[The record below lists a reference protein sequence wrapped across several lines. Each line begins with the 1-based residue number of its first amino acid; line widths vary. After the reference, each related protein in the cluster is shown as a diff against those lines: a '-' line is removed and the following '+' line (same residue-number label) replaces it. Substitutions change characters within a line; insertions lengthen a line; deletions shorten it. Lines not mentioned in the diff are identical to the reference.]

1 MNINEIKPN
10 PSNPRKIDEDDFAK
24 LLKSIKDDPK
34 LLEAKPLIID
44 ENNFILG
51 GNQRYRACLELGI
64 QDVPTI
70 KMANLTEKEKQ
81 KLLVI
86 DNTHYGK
93 WDMDMLANDGWEI
106 GNLDEWGVNVDFL
119 VPTNE
124 EPKSIDNT
132 KKGKVCPNCGLSL

>member
-10 PSNPRKIDEDDFAK
+10 PNNPRTIDSEDYAK

-44 ENNFILG
+44 ENNVILG

-64 QDVPTI
+64 KDVPTI
-70 KMANLTEKEKQ
+70 QMANLTEKEKQ

-93 WDMDMLANDGWEI
+93 WDMDMLAND
-106 GNLDEWGVNVDFL
+106 DWGVNVDFL

>member
-10 PSNPRKIDEDDFAK
+10 PINPRKIDEDDFAK
-24 LLKSIKDDPK
+24 LVKSIKDDPK

-44 ENNFILG
+44 ENNVILG

-70 KMANLTEKEKQ
+70 QMANLTEKEKQ

-106 GNLDEWGVNVDFL
+106 GELDEWGVNVDFL